1 MNLRL
6 YGGRVPLPSAQAD
19 HPIILVDFPDRA
31 TFDSL
36 YHKSVKADSLERQ
49 WGILKS
55 RAQGKS
61 LTDAGK
67 AFGISKERVRQL
79 EAKFLR
85 LMQKHHQKTE
95 LA

>member
-1 MNLRL
+1 M
-6 YGGRVPLPSAQAD
+6 PLPSAQAD

-36 YHKSVKADSLERQ
+36 YGKGVTGESLERQ
-49 WGILKS
+49 WGILKG
-55 RAQGKS
+55 RAQGQS
-61 LTDAGK
+61 LTDAAKGY
-67 AFGISKERVRQL
+67 GITKERVRQI